1 MSNYDY
7 LAGKRRIEDIL
18 NSPNETE
25 RSDRIP
31 VQSQFSFDNG
41 FYGYVTSVFVDI
53 RDSTELFARSNNKK
67 TTIAKIIRS
76 FTSEIIE
83 ILRDDENLREIGVRG
98 DCVYAIY
105 TSPGYKNDYE
115 IFDKVA
121 YVNTFSSMLNGIL
134 KKRQFP
140 TISYG
145 IGVASGNDLVVKA
158 GRAGVGI
165 NGLVWIGKAVS
176 YASHLSNFAN
186 DGNNSPILLSEEFY
200 NNLLKAIEKD
210 NPYGI
215 EESWFSDFS
224 SNGIKGKGCSVIK
237 IAMDDWI
244 KSGMK

>member
-7 LAGKRRIEDIL
+7 SSGKKRIEEIL

-31 VQSQFSFDNG
+31 SQSQFSFDNG

-53 RDSTELFARSNNKK
+53 RDSTSLFAESSNKK
-67 TTIAKIIRS
+67 TTIAKVIRS
-76 FTSEIIE
+76 FTSEVIE

-121 YVNTFSSMLNGIL
+121 YINTFSSMLNDIL

-140 TISYG
+140 TIAFG
-145 IGVASGNDLVVKA
+145 IGVASSNDLVVKA

-176 YASHLSNFAN
+176 YASHLSNLAN
-186 DGNNSPILLSEEFY
+186 KEGNSPILISEEFY
-200 NNLLKAIEKD
+200 DNLLKAMEKD

-215 EESWFSDFS
+215 NQAWFSDFFS
-224 SNGIKGKGCSVIK
+224 EGIRGKGCSVIK
-237 IAMDDWI
+237 TAMSEWI
-244 KSGMK
+244 ENGMK